1 MLLKIENASVHYDS
15 VVAVRDVTIEVTE
28 NSTVTI
34 IGANGAGKT
43 TLLRAISG
51 LNKLRTGGIRFN
63 DEPIDVLPPE
73 KIIALGIA
81 HVPEGRRVFPELT
94 VSENL
99 RLGAYLRRDTIAVEK
114 DLDDIYGR
122 FPRLRERTK
131 QRAQTLSGGEQ
142 QMLAMGRALMSSPR
156 LLLLDEPSMGLSP
169 VMVEEIVGIIQDVR
183 QRGVAVILVEQNAEM
198 ALQLSDYGYVLE
210 TGSVALQG
218 SGEFLRG
225 NKHVQKA
232 YLGG

>member
-63 DEPIDVLPPE
+63 DEPIDALPPE

-99 RLGAYLRRDTIAVEK
+99 RLGAYLRRDATAVEK
-114 DLDDIYGR
+114 DLNDIYGR

-131 QRAQTLSGGEQ
+131 QRAKTLSGGEQ

-169 VMVEEIVGIIQDVR
+169 VMVEEIAGIIQDVR

-218 SGEFLRG
+218 SGDFLRG